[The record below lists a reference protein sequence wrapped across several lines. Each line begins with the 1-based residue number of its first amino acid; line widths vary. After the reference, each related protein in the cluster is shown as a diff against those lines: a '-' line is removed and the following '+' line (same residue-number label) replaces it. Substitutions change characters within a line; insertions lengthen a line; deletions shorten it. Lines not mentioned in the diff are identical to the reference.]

1 VSLPLLGH
9 TWRAYRVRLL
19 VVVAALALWGTL
31 LPIVYDAFGAEI
43 SEIIDSGLIPEQ
55 FLQFTEFGGGDLFS
69 LAGSVALGFI
79 HPIAVGL
86 SLVFAVG
93 FAAQAIAGERQRG
106 TLEVLLARPLSRH
119 RVYLTMAVAT
129 ALFIGLSLLGLTL
142 GALGGAALTGRVAE
156 LVPGNLPLLWLNAF
170 LLYAAFG
177 AISLAASVSF
187 DRLAP
192 AIGLSLAVVLVS
204 YFLDVIGDL
213 WPDAEFLQPFS
224 LFHYLDA
231 RGALSG
237 LPEASNFVVLGAVI
251 AVAAVY
257 ALIVFPRRD
266 LAAPS

>member
-1 VSLPLLGH
+1 MSLPLLGH
-9 TWRAYRVRLL
+9 VWRAYRLRLL
-19 VVVAALALWGTL
+19 VVGAALAAWGTL
-31 LPIVYDAFGAEI
+31 MPIVYDAFGEEIAEI
-43 SEIIDSGLIPEQ
+43 LDSGLIPEQ

-86 SLVFAVG
+86 ALVFSVG

-106 TLEVLLARPLSRH
+106 TLEVLLARPVARR
-119 RVYLTMAVAT
+119 RVYLTMAAAT
-129 ALFIGLSLLGLTL
+129 ALFIGLSLAALTL
-142 GALGGAALTGRVAE
+142 GALVGAAITGRVAE

-170 LLYAAFG
+170 LLYGAFG

-192 AIGLSLAVVLVS
+192 AIGISLAVVLVS
-204 YFLDVIGDL
+204 YFLNVIGDL
-213 WPDAEFLQPFS
+213 WPDADFLQPFS
-224 LFHYLDA
+224 LFQYLDA

-237 LPEASNFVVLGAVI
+237 LPEASNFLVPAAV
-251 AVAAVY
+251 AVAAVTY